1 LRRDPISK
9 PLKDCHETPPIFAAA
24 AVILSLLSG
33 NSFAQSDKAAKQAEV
48 LKATQAS
55 LEKFYK
61 EDPALKAAV
70 AKAPGYAVFST
81 AGISFLV
88 GGAGGK
94 GVAHDNKTK
103 KNTFMSMAQASAGV
117 QIGLSGSETLII
129 FNTAQGL
136 ADFIAKG
143 WVGGI
148 GGSIQAGANGR
159 FSWCGGGS
167 DELCADLH
175 PDQERRQGRHCRRG
189 KQVLER

>member
-1 LRRDPISK
+1 MK
-9 PLKDCHETPPIFAAA
+9 FHQFFAAA

-33 NSFAQSDKAAKQAEV
+33 NSFAQGDKAAKQAEV

-70 AKAPGYAVFST
+70 GKAPGYAVFST

-103 KNTFMSMAQASAGV
+103 KNVFMSMAQASAGV

-148 GGSIQAGANGR
+148 GGSVQAGA
-159 FSWCGGGS
+159 GGS
-167 DELCADLH
+167 SAGAAAGQQTGALSYTLTKNGIKVGIAAEGSKFWKDDDLN
-175 PDQERRQGRHCRRG
+175 
-189 KQVLER
+189 